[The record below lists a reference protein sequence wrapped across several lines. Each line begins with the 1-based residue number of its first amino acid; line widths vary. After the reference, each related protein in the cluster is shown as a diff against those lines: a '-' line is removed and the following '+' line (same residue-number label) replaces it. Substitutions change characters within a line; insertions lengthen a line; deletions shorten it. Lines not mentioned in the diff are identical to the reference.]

1 MRQSNAYI
9 IIFSAIM
16 TIILGGLL
24 SITSVGL
31 KPLQDQQVELDTKRK
46 ILGAVMDISNLKT
59 DQEVIDLYAKRVKSS
74 VVDINAQPVETDDRG
89 NPMIAERIN
98 IQKNHKRTKEERYY
112 PIFKVMN
119 EMDPT
124 KVEAYVFPM
133 FGAGLWDWISGFVA
147 LEGDL
152 NTVKGVAFDHK
163 QETPGL
169 GARITDLEVRDRF
182 KGKEIYD
189 DGGDLVSVTMLKGEA
204 NSGLTE
210 HQVDGLSGATLT
222 AKGVNQM
229 LEYYLSCYGTY
240 IEQQKSGASVASL

>member
-1 MRQSNAYI
+1 VRQSNAYI

-59 DQEVIDLYAKRVKSS
+59 DQEVIDLYEKRVNSI
-74 VVDINAQPVETDDRG
+74 VVDINAQPVKIDERG

-98 IQKNHKRTKEERYY
+98 VQKNHKRSKEERYY
-112 PIFKVMN
+112 PVFKVMSETDAN
-119 EMDPT
+119 
-124 KVEAYVFPM
+124 KVEAYVIPM
-133 FGAGLWDWISGFVA
+133 FGSGLWDWISGFVA
-147 LEGDL
+147 LDRDL
-152 NTVKGVAFDHK
+152 NTILGVAFDHK

-169 GARITDLEVRDRF
+169 GARITDPEVRNRF
-182 KGKEIYD
+182 AGKTIYNNS
-189 DGGDLVSVTMLKGEA
+189 GELVSVTMLKGE
-204 NSGLTE
+204 NNPGLSE

-229 LEYYLSCYGTY
+229 MEYYLECYGTY
-240 IEQQKSGASVASL
+240 IENEKSGKSVASL